1 MMAFI
6 LYATGRQQ
14 PHLNIVCVDVRQTF
28 IRTVMFG
35 ADAKSN
41 FNLILLCLPVF
52 VCLLTAVGCLSV
64 CPLTL

>member
-1 MMAFI
+1 MTFI
-6 LYATGRQQ
+6 VYATRGQQ
-14 PHLNIVCVDVRQTF
+14 PHLSSVCVDVRQTF

-41 FNLILLCLPVF
+41 LNLILLCLPVF
-52 VCLLTAVGCLSV
+52 VCLLTAVGRLSV